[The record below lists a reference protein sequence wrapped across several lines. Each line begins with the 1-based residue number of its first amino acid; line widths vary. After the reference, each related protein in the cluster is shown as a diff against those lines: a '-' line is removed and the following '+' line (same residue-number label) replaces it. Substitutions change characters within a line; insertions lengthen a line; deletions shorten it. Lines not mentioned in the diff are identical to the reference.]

1 MSDELQG
8 DSMSVVCLSNTVCAR
23 PVGTVNSLCL
33 ERFNLTR
40 CRFEIKPTKLTVFCT
55 SGIIWAELLV
65 PEVAVVAVDVVVL
78 DVQPP
83 PVAVQGH
90 FCLNWRG
97 KE

>member
-1 MSDELQG
+1 MTNFKVIPCPLFV
-8 DSMSVVCLSNTVCAR
+8 SVTPYVPVQSALSTPSVWE
-23 PVGTVNSLCL
+23 GFNS
-33 ERFNLTR
+33 TR
-40 CRFEIKPTKLTVFCT
+40 CRFGIKPTKLTVFCT
-55 SGIIWAELLV
+55 SGIIWAELFV